1 MTTSVRGL
9 TCEWNLVNRPGRAQI
24 LILNPSISGV
34 DWVAQNVKLTGRPSV
49 VSMSI
54 QGGPYDPANMAV
66 QNVVH
71 FLICQAFC

>member
-1 MTTSVRGL
+1 M
-9 TCEWNLVNRPGRAQI
+9 
-24 LILNPSISGV
+24 LNPSISGV